1 MNSDLEGWDWIVL
14 SFYFISLILVAVWV
28 TLKKNKNTEDYFLA
42 GRNVGWFVIGASIFA
57 SNIGSEHVVG
67 LAGTGYESGAPMAHY
82 ELHAWIVLLLG
93 WLFLPFYIRS
103 GAFTMPEFLEK
114 RFDAGSR
121 WFLSVFSLIAYVLTK
136 VSVTIYAGGI
146 VVSEL
151 LGIDFWIGAIGVV
164 VFTGIYTIIGG
175 MKAVIYTETLQA
187 IVLII
192 GSIII
197 TYLGLEAVGGWDS
210 LTEIVVRESP
220 QHFNMWRPMND
231 PDFPWTGLL
240 FGGTIVGVWYWCTD
254 QYIVQR
260 TLAANNIKIGRRGAI
275 FGAYL
280 KLLPI
285 FIFLIPGI
293 IAFALSV
300 EDPVKYSIIKAD
312 RAFPMLVKELLPIG
326 LKGLVAGGLMAALMS
341 SLASVFNSCST
352 IFTIDIYKKLKPKE
366 SEKKLLNIGKFATV
380 IIVLLGIA
388 WIPIM
393 DKIGGGVMYQYLQN
407 VQSYIAPPV
416 AAVFLLGIIWKRVNS
431 KAAITTLLAGLFLLV
446 VRLSAEIYY
455 NPNTNILVNS
465 IETVDNN
472 KKYKLSVTVENNG
485 FHDIQWENQKIW
497 KEKAK
502 QKSFLKFVDDEG
514 NNKSTNL
521 AYLTNYNLA
530 ETITIG
536 NRVYIEKN
544 KKLKFDIFYEAKN
557 GFIDFKNFHI
567 DNKKGFISDK
577 NTKITYNLKIK
588 KPQTIANGFLFE
600 FARINFSHM
609 AILMFIFSIL
619 LCISVTLSTTEPE
632 YSKIVGLSF
641 GTLTKEQKVE
651 NKNSYEKIDLI
662 LSLILVIIVIVILNY
677 FTG

>member
-1 MNSDLEGWDWIVL
+1 MNTVLEGLDWFVL
-14 SFYFISLILVAVWV
+14 GIYFLALVVVAVWV
-28 TLKKNKNTEDYFLA
+28 SLQKNKNTEDYFLA

-67 LAGTGYESGAPMAHY
+67 LAGTGYESGTPMAHY

-114 RFDAGSR
+114 RFDSRSR
-121 WFLSVFSLIAYVLTK
+121 WFLSLFSLVAYVLTK

-151 LGIDFWIGAIGVV
+151 LGIPFWYGAIGVV
-164 VFTGIYTIIGG
+164 LFTGVYTIIGG

-187 IVLII
+187 IILIL

-197 TYLGLEAVGGWDS
+197 TYLGLEQIGGWS
-210 LTEIVVRESP
+210 ELRNVVIAESP
-220 QHFNMWRPMND
+220 EHFNMWRPMND

-240 FGGTIVGVWYWCTD
+240 FGGTIVGIWYWCTD

-293 IAFALSV
+293 IAFALSIKNP
-300 EDPVKYSIIKAD
+300 EIFSIEKAD
-312 RAFPMLVKELLPIG
+312 RAFPMLVKTLLPVG

-352 IFTIDIYKKLKPKE
+352 IFTIDIYKKLRPND
-366 SEKKLLNIGKFATV
+366 SEKKLLNIGKIATSV
-380 IIVLLGIA
+380 IVVLGII

-393 DKIGGGVMYQYLQN
+393 EKIGGGVMYQYLQN

-416 AAVFLLGIIWKRVNS
+416 AAVFLLGILWKRVNS
-431 KAAITTLLAGLFLLV
+431 NAAITTLLAGLVLLV
-446 VRLSAEIYY
+446 LRLSSEIYY
-455 NPNTNILVNS
+455 QAEINDNIAL
-465 IETVDNN
+465 DN
-472 KKYKLSVTVENNG
+472 
-485 FHDIQWENQKIW
+485 FM
-497 KEKAK
+497 
-502 QKSFLKFVDDEG
+502 
-514 NNKSTNL
+514 
-521 AYLTNYNLA
+521 YL
-530 ETITIG
+530 
-536 NRVYIEKN
+536 
-544 KKLKFDIFYEAKN
+544 
-557 GFIDFKNFHI
+557 
-567 DNKKGFISDK
+567 
-577 NTKITYNLKIK
+577 
-588 KPQTIANGFLFE
+588 
-600 FARINFSHM
+600 FATINFSHM
-609 AILMFIFSIL
+609 AIIMFVFSVL
-619 LCISVTLSTTEPE
+619 LCISVAVATSSPNYE
-632 YSKIVGLSF
+632 KIRGLSF
-641 GTLTKEQKVE
+641 GTLSREQKIE
-651 NKNSYEKIDLI
+651 NNESYDLVDLI
-662 LSLILVIIVIVILNY
+662 LSILLVIIVIGVLSY